1 MLGQP
6 RGHSHGRR
14 IVHVVQKSQ
23 GGERRKAERPDDF
36 SIKRPGCRHGTGML
50 NLRALLWVGLIVVV
64 PACGSGSSDG
74 SSGTS
79 GASSGSSGG
88 TSGTSGGTSGS
99 SGGANCGTATCDATK
114 SYCALTASKDA
125 KGDTTWTP
133 SGCKPLPTGCTLPA
147 PPQTCAPPDCSRD
160 PSAPGCMS
168 PPDFEKCSP
177 SKFCSC
183 VEKSAGCPTSG
194 VVVTTCKQNNALV
207 GFGCTS

>member
-1 MLGQP
+1 
-6 RGHSHGRR
+6 
-14 IVHVVQKSQ
+14 
-23 GGERRKAERPDDF
+23 
-36 SIKRPGCRHGTGML
+36 ML
-50 NLRALLWVGLIVVV
+50 NLRALLWVGLVVMV
-64 PACGSGSSDG
+64 TACGSGSSDG

-88 TSGTSGGTSGS
+88 ASGTSGGTSGTSGS
-99 SGGANCGTATCDATK
+99 SGGANCGTATCDAST

-133 SGCKPLPTGCTLPA
+133 SGCKPIPTGCTLPA
-147 PPQTCAPPDCSRD
+147 PPETCVPPDCSQN
-160 PSAPGCMS
+160 PTAPGCMS

-183 VEKSAGCPTSG
+183 VQKSAGCPTSG